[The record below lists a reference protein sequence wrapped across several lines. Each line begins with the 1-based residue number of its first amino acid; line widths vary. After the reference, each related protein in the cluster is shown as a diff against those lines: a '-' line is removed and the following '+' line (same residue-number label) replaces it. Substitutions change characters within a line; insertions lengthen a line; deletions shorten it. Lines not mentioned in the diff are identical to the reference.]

1 MSGKSTQVHVHLFS
15 ILREHLPPG
24 GERGRATVTL
34 PEGATI
40 ADLITHLG
48 ITRRVHLVVVNGVRE
63 ENRQRLLQNS
73 DYVKIFPTV
82 VGG

>member
-1 MSGKSTQVHVHLFS
+1 MQIHVHLFS

-34 PEGATI
+34 PEGATV
-40 ADLITHLG
+40 ADLIAHLG
-48 ITRRVHLVVVNGVRE
+48 ITRRVRLVVVNGEIE
-63 ENRQRLLQNS
+63 ENRRRPLR
-73 DYVKIFPTV
+73 DGDAVKLFPTV

>member
-1 MSGKSTQVHVHLFS
+1 MQIYVHLFS

-34 PEGATI
+34 PEGATV
-40 ADLITHLG
+40 ADLIAHLG
-48 ITRRVHLVVVNGVRE
+48 ITRRVRLAIVNGAQE
-63 ENRQRLLQNS
+63 EYRGRPLQDG
-73 DYVKIFPTV
+73 DYVKLFPAM

>member
-1 MSGKSTQVHVHLFS
+1 M
-15 ILREHLPPG
+15 REHLPPD

-34 PEGATI
+34 PEDTTI

-48 ITRRVHLVVVNGVRE
+48 ITRRLRLVVVNGVQE
-63 ENRQRLLQNS
+63 EDRQRSLQ
-73 DYVKIFPTV
+73 DGDQVKLFPTM